1 MIYLFQKF
9 MLGLLEMAILWLV
22 YVVFIK
28 YVIQN
33 EQNKQ

>member
-22 YVVFIK
+22 YAIFIK
-28 YVIQN
+28 YVV
-33 EQNKQ
+33 QNKQNKQ